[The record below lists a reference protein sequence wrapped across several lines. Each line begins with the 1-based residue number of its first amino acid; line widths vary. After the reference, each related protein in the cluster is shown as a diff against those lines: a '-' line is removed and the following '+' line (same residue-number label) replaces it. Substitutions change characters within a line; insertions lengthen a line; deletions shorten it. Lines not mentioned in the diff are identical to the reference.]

1 MLYVIRTAACLPQK
15 VMSCI
20 TQYSHCALLVEN
32 ILSIQTSGSAGGNI
46 DIIRTSSSAVGKHIA
61 SGLTKQLARQVATDD
76 DPLTTDRPATKFRAA
91 GQDSNR
97 LFIVVPKE
105 QI

>member
-1 MLYVIRTAACLPQK
+1 MP
-15 VMSCI
+15 CI
-20 TQYSHCALLVEN
+20 TQYPHCALLAEN
-32 ILSIQTSGSAGGNI
+32 IVSSKTSSSAGGNI
-46 DIIRTSSSAVGKHIA
+46 LSIRTSSNTVGKHIA

-105 QI
+105 QIQLILNE